1 MSIRYRRIRPSKG
14 DSAAAAVVSVAIG
27 AGVAFGAFY
36 LTRLFL
42 AREPLAEGAT
52 ERGRRGSAGK
62 IARSLGDDVDR
73 AIDSGGESNG
83 GPTS

>member
-14 DSAAAAVVSVAIG
+14 DSAAAAFVSVAIG

-52 ERGRRGSAGK
+52 ARGRGESAGT
-62 IARSLGDDVDR
+62 IARSLGDDLDR
-73 AIDSGGESNG
+73 ATNSGGESNG